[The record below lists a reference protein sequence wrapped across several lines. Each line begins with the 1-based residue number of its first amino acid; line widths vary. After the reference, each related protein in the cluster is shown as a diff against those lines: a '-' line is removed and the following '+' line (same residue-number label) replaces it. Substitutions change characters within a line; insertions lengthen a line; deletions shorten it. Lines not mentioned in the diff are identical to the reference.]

1 MMPTLMVVSLTPRK
15 LAISGAGAAGE
26 VGAVSVVVG
35 ASTAAVIVDS
45 SLSQAVAIMVSAR
58 RATMRRGAFRGVRG
72 GKIIPRF

>member
-1 MMPTLMVVSLTPRK
+1 L
-15 LAISGAGAAGE
+15 
-26 VGAVSVVVG
+26 VVVG